1 MYEKEGAKATKKSS
15 LDEQELNRMCNI
27 KSGIYD
33 VHILL
38 GYWGGGGDFPL
49 TRSLFCH
56 YSRCQ
61 TAFCHVLLKLKSR
74 ILFRLENSCSF

>member
-38 GYWGGGGDFPL
+38 GYWGGGGGGTF
-49 TRSLFCH
+49 H
-56 YSRCQ
+56 
-61 TAFCHVLLKLKSR
+61 
-74 ILFRLENSCSF
+74 